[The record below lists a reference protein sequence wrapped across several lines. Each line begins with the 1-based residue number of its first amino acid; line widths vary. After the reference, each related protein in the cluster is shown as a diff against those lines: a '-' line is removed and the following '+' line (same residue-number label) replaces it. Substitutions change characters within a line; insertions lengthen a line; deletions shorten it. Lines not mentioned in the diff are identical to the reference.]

1 LLHPLLRLEDSRH
14 YTKIDIYP
22 VKGLRGDTLMS
33 CNCRSMKTNTAFSLI
48 VAISLA
54 LTGGAFAAGYQIK
67 GKVAKVGKSTFT
79 VDTGTQ
85 KMEIARDANTKVKGD
100 LAVGAEV
107 TVKYMMHATSVDSKA
122 AAPAA
127 SPAAKASP
135 AKPAKPMKAQKKEG
149 S

>member
-1 LLHPLLRLEDSRH
+1 MR
-14 YTKIDIYP
+14 
-22 VKGLRGDTLMS
+22 
-33 CNCRSMKTNTAFSLI
+33 TNTAFSLI

-54 LTGGAFAAGYQIK
+54 LTGGAFAAGYQLK
-67 GKVAKVGKSTFT
+67 GKVTKVGKSTFT
-79 VDTGTQ
+79 VDTGKQ

-127 SPAAKASP
+127 SPAKPAAKASP
-135 AKPAKPMKAQKKEG
+135 AKKATAVKAQAAPAEAPPPAQKKE
-149 S
+149 

>member
-1 LLHPLLRLEDSRH
+1 MR
-14 YTKIDIYP
+14 
-22 VKGLRGDTLMS
+22 
-33 CNCRSMKTNTAFSLI
+33 TNTAFSLI

-54 LTGGAFAAGYQIK
+54 LTGGALAAGYQIK
-67 GKVAKVGKSTFT
+67 GKVTKVGKSTFT
-79 VDTGTQ
+79 VDTGKQ

-127 SPAAKASP
+127 AKPAAKASP
-135 AKPAKPMKAQKKEG
+135 AKKAAAVKAQAAPAEAPPPAQKKE
-149 S
+149 